1 MGRTRNLIKR
11 ADGSRYWPMVGMYD
25 FDSLSFKIRRYQ
37 VIQTDAATMEYHVL
51 VDANLTSL
59 QRQELRDLA
68 NKALGSEYDIVIKDH
83 LTAWPLAPNGK
94 HEEFICRAV

>member
-1 MGRTRNLIKR
+1 
-11 ADGSRYWPMVGMYD
+11 
-25 FDSLSFKIRRYQ
+25 
-37 VIQTDAATMEYHVL
+37 MEYHVL
-51 VDANLTSL
+51 VDANLTSS

-83 LTAWPLAPNGK
+83 LTAWPLAPNRK